1 MLEENPQSFE
11 RVLSSMC
18 TEPHPA
24 AREAAGQF
32 LGTNPGDPATYPSVA
47 RLEQRAV
54 RGLGEIAGLPAAVG
68 YVASGGTEA
77 NIQAVRAARNRA
89 ETPTPNIVVPKNA
102 HFSFRKAAELL
113 GVDIQVSPVTDDH
126 TADVD
131 GMARLI
137 DAETVMVTG
146 VAGSTEYGRVDP
158 ITAIAEL
165 ASDHDIHC
173 HVDAAWGGFVLPFT
187 EDPWNFADAPI
198 DTMTIDPHKMGRAAI
213 PAGGFLA
220 RESAILEAL
229 EVDTPYLESE
239 SQVTLGGTRSGAGV
253 ASVVAVLDELW
264 PDGYARQYDRCQANA
279 DWLAASLE
287 DLGIDVVEPRL
298 PIVAAA
304 VPHSVVET
312 LRQDGW
318 RIAQTSGDELRIVCM
333 PHVMRSALE
342 SFVADLESALAQ

>member
-24 AREAAGQF
+24 AREAAAHF
-32 LGTNPGDPATYPSVA
+32 LGTNPGDPATFPAVA

-54 RGLGEIAGLPAAVG
+54 RGLGEIAGLAEAVG

-77 NIQAVRAARNRA
+77 NIQAVRAARNRG
-89 ETPTPNIVVPKNA
+89 ETPSPNIVVPENA

-113 GVDIQVSPVTDDH
+113 GVDIRVSPITDEH
-126 TADVD
+126 IADVD
-131 GMARLI
+131 GMARMI
-137 DAETVMVTG
+137 DTDTIMVAG

-158 ITAIAEL
+158 IPAIAEL
-165 ASDHDIHC
+165 ASDHGLHC

-187 EDPWNFADAPI
+187 DDPWNFADAPV
-198 DTMTIDPHKMGRAAI
+198 DTVTIDPHKMGRAAI

-220 RESAILEAL
+220 RDPGILEVL

-264 PDGYARQYDRCQANA
+264 RDGYARQYERCQANA
-279 DWLAASLE
+279 DWLAATVA
-287 DLGIDVVEPRL
+287 DLGINVVETKL
-298 PIVAAA
+298 PIVAAS
-304 VPHSVVET
+304 VPDSVVEA
-312 LRQDGW
+312 LREDGW
-318 RIAQTSGDELRIVCM
+318 RIAQTSSDELRIVCM

-342 SFVADLESALAQ
+342 SFVADLESALAG